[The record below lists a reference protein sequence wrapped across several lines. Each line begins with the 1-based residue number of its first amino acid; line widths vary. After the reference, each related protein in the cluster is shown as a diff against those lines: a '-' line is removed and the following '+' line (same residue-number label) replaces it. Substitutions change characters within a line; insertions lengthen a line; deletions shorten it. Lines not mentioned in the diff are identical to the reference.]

1 MMVLRSILF
10 VPGNSMRMIT
20 KAATLPADAIALDL
34 EDAVPLPDKPTARI
48 MIRDSIKGVKFGGAY
63 VFVRVNALTTNLT
76 AEDLQSV
83 VVEGLDGIMLAKAE
97 TKSDIEE
104 LDKMVGEAEEA
115 SGLESGAIKI
125 IPLIESAK
133 GVVNVYEIASVS
145 KRVIAVAFGS
155 GDYYRDLGRSVASL
169 SPEQTELLYARSQIV
184 NASVAS
190 RVPAIDTVFF
200 GLLTDKEAF
209 GQEIRLAF
217 QLGFKGK
224 LLVHPTQIE
233 PVNKV
238 FSPSSDEVKYAN
250 RVVEAFEAAQA
261 KGLGAV
267 SFEGK
272 MIDEMNYKQ
281 AKDVVNFAEL
291 VSKKEE
297 MRQEADS
304 VSFTHFFPSACSKK

>member
-20 KAATLPADAIALDL
+20 KAATLAADAIILDL

-104 LDKMVGEAEEA
+104 LDKMMGEAEEA

-297 MRQEADS
+297 MRQEAGS
-304 VSFTHFFPSACSKK
+304 VSFSHFFPSACR

>member
-104 LDKMVGEAEEA
+104 LDKMMGEAEEA

-297 MRQEADS
+297 MRQEAGS
-304 VSFTHFFPSACSKK
+304 VSFSHFFPSACR

>member
-20 KAATLPADAIALDL
+20 KAATLAADAIILDL

-76 AEDLQSV
+76 AEDLRSV

-104 LDKMVGEAEEA
+104 LDKMMGEAEEA

-297 MRQEADS
+297 MRQEAGS
-304 VSFTHFFPSACSKK
+304 VSFSHFFPSACR

>member
-1 MMVLRSILF
+1 MIVLRSMLF

-20 KAATLPADAIALDL
+20 KAATLPAYAIILDL
-34 EDAVPLPDKPTARI
+34 EDAVPLPDKTTARI

-104 LDKMVGEAEEA
+104 LDKMMGEAEEA

-297 MRQEADS
+297 MRQEAGS
-304 VSFTHFFPSACSKK
+304 VSFSHFFPSACR

>member
-104 LDKMVGEAEEA
+104 LDKMMGEAEEA

-250 RVVEAFEAAQA
+250 TVVEAFEAAQA

-297 MRQEADS
+297 MRQEAGS
-304 VSFTHFFPSACSKK
+304 VSFSHFFPSACR

>member
-20 KAATLPADAIALDL
+20 KAATLAADAIILDL

-76 AEDLQSV
+76 VEDLQSV

-104 LDKMVGEAEEA
+104 LDKMMGEAEEA

-297 MRQEADS
+297 MRQEAGS
-304 VSFTHFFPSACSKK
+304 VSFSHFFPSACR

>member
-1 MMVLRSILF
+1 MMVLRSMLF

-20 KAATLPADAIALDL
+20 KAATLPADAIILDL

-48 MIRDSIKGVKFGGAY
+48 MVRDSIKGVKSGGAY
-63 VFVRVNALTTNLT
+63 VFVRVNALSTKLT
-76 AEDLQSV
+76 SEDLRFV
-83 VVEGLDGIMLAKAE
+83 VAKDLDGVMLAKTE
-97 TKSDIEE
+97 TKSDIVE
-104 LDKMVGEAEEA
+104 LDGMLTEEERA
-115 SGLESGAIKI
+115 LGLKPQSLAIV
-125 IPLIESAK
+125 PLSESARS
-133 GVVNVYEIASVS
+133 VVNAYEIASAS
-145 KRVIAVAFGS
+145 KRVVAVAFGA

-169 SPEQTELLYARSQIV
+169 SPEQTELLYARSQIA
-184 NASVAS
+184 NSSVAAG
-190 RVPAIDTVFF
+190 VPAIDTVFF
-200 GLLTDKEAF
+200 GLLTDREGFVKETK
-209 GQEIRLAF
+209 LAF

-261 KGLGAV
+261 KGLGAI

-297 MRQEADS
+297 MRREAGS
-304 VSFTHFFPSACSKK
+304 VSFSHFFPSACR